1 MGNNLNP
8 VNLVDLDG
16 LCMSFIKIQL
26 SKIEWNQLTEK
37 REKEEKIIMSD
48 KLVSSTRGLRLM
60 SWEWPGL

>member
-48 KLVSSTRGLRLM
+48 KLVSSKRGLRLM